1 MILLLGQKVT
11 RDQLD
16 AMLQVLEFYVKVAV
30 DTQRG
35 CLVGGGELHADC
47 EAVLLDD
54 GGRQEQIWGAD
65 WIPSS
70 QEVRFE
76 AFINIR
82 PNQQNPSMTILDPAI
97 RSRVEAIVPDLLE
110 GA

>member
-1 MILLLGQKVT
+1 LSP
-11 RDQLD
+11 
-16 AMLQVLEFYVKVAV
+16 
-30 DTQRG
+30 
-35 CLVGGGELHADC
+35 GGGELHADC

-54 GGRQEQIWGAD
+54 ASWQEDIWGAD

-76 AFINIR
+76 ALINIR
-82 PNQQNPSMTILDPAI
+82 PNQRNPSMTILDTAI
-97 RSRVEAIVPDLLE
+97 RSRVEAIVRNLLE